1 MAPADTET
9 TTRLKTIE
17 TQGEDRET
25 RLRALEVQ
33 STEQR
38 TTRALVAGL
47 AALVFGA
54 ASTGAAIVLQDRSRL
69 DVMES
74 RQRELERTSRET
86 QTDQRALATTLS
98 ELRTDLRVIGSQITD
113 VRDRAA
119 RIEAQLAQSAGS
131 TPTPH
136 R

>member
-1 MAPADTET
+1 MAPPTDDTQR
-9 TTRLKTIE
+9 RL
-17 TQGEDRET
+17 TQLEESDRENT
-25 RLRALEVQ
+25 VSGASLRAQWALIGAI
-33 STEQR
+33 
-38 TTRALVAGL
+38 ALVGL
-47 AALVFGA
+47 GALG
-54 ASTGAAIVLQDRSRL
+54 TGGSIVLQDRSRI
-69 DVMES
+69 DVLES

-131 TPTPH
+131 TPL
-136 R
+136 RR